1 MAVRRG
7 HMAYRIRFSPEADDH
22 VATLTARQR
31 AMLLDVVGQQ
41 LHHEPTV
48 QTRNR
53 KRMQAGEKMSIAP
66 WELRIGNLRVYYDV
80 YERPARL
87 VVIGAVGIRV
97 RDRVRI
103 GGKEIVP

>member
-22 VATLTARQR
+22 VAALTARQR
-31 AMLLDVVGQQ
+31 AILLDVLGRQ
-41 LHHEPTV
+41 LLHKPTV

-53 KRMQAGEKMSIAP
+53 KRMQGREQMPIAP

-87 VVIGAVGIRV
+87 VVIGAVGIKV